1 MNDQDSAEGVKQRV
15 VDSQPITESQ
25 PSQGS
30 STQDSSCSYEG
41 EVTDMSPKERAALLE
56 ALLLA
61 YGDPLPFAKLQE
73 VLNVSKKELLQVV
86 DILQEL
92 CSGEGRGTEVVVV
105 GEKLQLRTKGR
116 FADQIQKIMAVKP
129 RRLSQAALETL
140 SVIAYR
146 QPIVKSE
153 IDKIRGVDV
162 APTLKTLSE
171 RKLIKILGYQASV
184 GQPALYG
191 TTEDFLQIFGL
202 HALSE
207 LPAIQDL
214 KVLASEPG
222 EAKNE
227 RTEASPSQNEEEQA
241 YLDSMEDAGVDALS
255 LG

>member
-1 MNDQDSAEGVKQRV
+1 MIDDQSVEEVERNIG
-15 VDSQPITESQ
+15 ESQ
-25 PSQGS
+25 SVPESESPDLEAACDDASFDEG
-30 STQDSSCSYEG
+30 DSIQ
-41 EVTDMSPKERAALLE
+41 MSATERVALLE

-61 YGDPLPFAKLQE
+61 YGDPLPLGKLQE
-73 VLNVSKKELLQVV
+73 VLSVSKQDLLRVI
-86 DILQEL
+86 DDLQEL
-92 CSGEGRGTEVVVV
+92 CEGEARGVEVVVV
-105 GEKLQLRTKGR
+105 GEKLQLRTKGC

-129 RRLSQAALETL
+129 RKLSQAALETL
-140 SVIAYR
+140 SVVAYR

-202 HALSE
+202 HSLSA

-214 KVLASEPG
+214 KVLAQEPG
-222 EAKNE
+222 EAQSE
-227 RTEASPSQNEEEQA
+227 DVEDIPSGEEEEPVH
-241 YLDSMEDAGVDALS
+241 LDATEETNVDAPIE
-255 LG
+255 G